1 MNIQMATASSSLSQ
15 TQKKMDAIA
24 NNIANVNTAGY
35 KSREATFQNLL
46 TQTYANQT
54 GEEAEP
60 GRETPQNL
68 RVGFGS
74 KVGLTTLNYKQGA
87 AKETGRDLD
96 VMLEGENI
104 YFRVQ
109 NGDAVNYTRDGSFE
123 IQNQNGVFSLVT
135 SRGNAV
141 LDPNGNAITF
151 GTNPSELSISDTGE
165 MVATDANGND
175 QTFQLSIA
183 KIDRPQAL
191 VNVGGNEFSLQENG
205 NLELVALDGEEYKTR
220 QGYLEMSN
228 VDLTN
233 ETTEMISTQRLLQF
247 QSQAIKM
254 ADEMMGL
261 ANTIKR

>member
-15 TQKKMDAIA
+15 TQKKMDTIA

-46 TQTYANQT
+46 TKTYRNQT
-54 GEEAEP
+54 GETTEP
-60 GRETPQNL
+60 GRETPENL

-74 KVGLTTLNYKQGA
+74 KVALTTLRNEQGSVQ
-87 AKETGRDLD
+87 ETGRDLD
-96 VMLEGENI
+96 VMLEGENV

-109 NGDAVNYTRDGSFE
+109 NGNAVHYTRDGSFE
-123 IQNQNGVFSLVT
+123 FRNENGTFTLVN
-135 SRGNAV
+135 SSGNPV
-141 LDPNGNAITF
+141 LDTNGNAINFANST
-151 GTNPSELSISDTGE
+151 SKLLISDSGE
-165 MVATDANGND
+165 IRATDANENEEI
-175 QTFQLSIA
+175 FQLSIA
-183 KIDRPQAL
+183 KINRPQAL
-191 VNVGGNEFSLQENG
+191 VNAGGNEFSLDGDGE
-205 NLELVALDGEEYKTR
+205 LELAALDGEEYKTK
-220 QGYLEMSN
+220 QGFLEMSN
-228 VDLTN
+228 VDLAD

>member
-1 MNIQMATASSSLSQ
+1 MNTIAT
-15 TQKKMDAIA
+15 
-24 NNIANVNTAGY
+24 NIANVNTAGY

-54 GEEAEP
+54 GEATEP
-60 GRETPQNL
+60 GRETPENL
-68 RVGFGS
+68 RIGFGS
-74 KVGLTTLNYKQGA
+74 KVGLTALNHKQGSA
-87 AKETGRDLD
+87 QETGRNLDL
-96 VMLEGENI
+96 MLEGENV

-109 NGDAVNYTRDGSFE
+109 NGDSVNYTRDGSFE
-123 IQNQNGVFSLVT
+123 IQNQNGAFSLVT
-135 SRGNAV
+135 GRGNAI
-141 LDPNGNAITF
+141 LDTNGNAITF
-151 GTNPSELSISDTGE
+151 DRNPSEISITEAGE
-165 MVATDANGND
+165 LVATDANGNE

-191 VNVGGNEFSLQENG
+191 VNVGGNEFSLQEND
-205 NLELVALDGEEYKTR
+205 ELVALNGEEYKTR

>member
-15 TQKKMDAIA
+15 TQKKMDTIA

-60 GRETPQNL
+60 GRITPENL

-74 KVGLTTLNYKQGA
+74 KVGLTTLRNEQGA
-87 AKETGRDLD
+87 AQETGRDLD
-96 VMLEGENI
+96 VMLEGENV

-109 NGDAVNYTRDGSFE
+109 NGDAINYTRDGSFE

-135 SRGNAV
+135 SRGNTV
-141 LDPNGNAITF
+141 LDPNGNEITF
-151 GTNPSELSISDTGE
+151 GANPSQVSISETGE
-165 MVATDANGND
+165 LVATDANGNE
-175 QTFQLSIA
+175 QTYQLSIA

-191 VNVGGNEFSLQENG
+191 VNVGGNEFSLQNG
-205 NLELVALDGEEYKTR
+205 ELELVVIDGEEFKTR
-220 QGYLEMSN
+220 QGFLEMSN